1 MDFSSIIAEDPW
13 RFLALATRKPFLIP
27 LNAMDP
33 GRSAV
38 QAFIEAKERQ
48 LSNAPEGTLVIA
60 APRRGSSTPECYLNY
75 NGKRTYLPA
84 GQESLAKALAQK
96 EYDQK
101 QLKEEK
107 RLQAQLSRFT
117 DKDLTFHE
125 SFGALRSE
133 RQALVEPD
141 FLPEETVRQLWKEIK
156 FESLGFSA
164 NYPEY
169 FTAGNTRVRST
180 SERNIGNRLEE
191 REILYFYEL
200 PLRLADGG
208 IVYPDFTCLNLRTRR
223 LYLWEHFG
231 RLDDRKYSEASQRKL
246 ERYRASGYYLG
257 VDLIASYEAGGNLL
271 TRQELD
277 RLIDTFLV

>member
-75 NGKRTYLPA
+75 NGTRTYLPA

-101 QLKEEK
+101 QLKEAK

>member
-1 MDFSSIIAEDPW
+1 M
-13 RFLALATRKPFLIP
+13 
-27 LNAMDP
+27 
-33 GRSAV
+33 
-38 QAFIEAKERQ
+38 
-48 LSNAPEGTLVIA
+48 
-60 APRRGSSTPECYLNY
+60 
-75 NGKRTYLPA
+75 
-84 GQESLAKALAQK
+84 
-96 EYDQK
+96 
-101 QLKEEK
+101 
-107 RLQAQLSRFT
+107 
-117 DKDLTFHE
+117 
-125 SFGALRSE
+125 
-133 RQALVEPD
+133 
-141 FLPEETVRQLWKEIK
+141 
-156 FESLGFSA
+156 
-164 NYPEY
+164 
-169 FTAGNTRVRST
+169 RST

>member
-1 MDFSSIIAEDPW
+1 MVFSSLIAEDPW
-13 RFLALATRKPFLIP
+13 QFLALATRKPLLTP
-27 LNAMDP
+27 PTAMDP
-33 GRSAV
+33 GRAAV

-48 LSNAPEGTLVIA
+48 LSNAPEGKLVIA
-60 APRRGSSTPECYLNY
+60 APRRGSSAPECYLNY
-75 NGKRTYLPA
+75 NGNRTYLPA
-84 GQESLAKALAQK
+84 GQEPLAKALAQK
-96 EYDQK
+96 AYDQK
-101 QLKEEK
+101 QLKEAK
-107 RLQAQLSRFT
+107 RLQAQLSRFAG
-117 DKDLTFHE
+117 KDLTFHE
-125 SFGALRSE
+125 SFGALRPE
-133 RQALVEPD
+133 RQSLVEPD
-141 FLPEETVRQLWKEIK
+141 YLPEETVRQLWKEIR
-156 FESLGFSA
+156 FESLSFSA

-208 IVYPDFTCLNLRTRR
+208 IVYPDFTCLNLRTRK

-231 RLDDRKYSEASQRKL
+231 RLDDRKYSDASQRKL

-271 TRQELD
+271 THQELD

>member
-13 RFLALATRKPFLIP
+13 QFLALATRKPLLTP

-33 GRSAV
+33 GRAAV

-48 LSNAPEGTLVIA
+48 LSNAPEGKLVIA
-60 APRRGSSTPECYLNY
+60 APRRGSSAPECYLNY
-75 NGKRTYLPA
+75 NGNRTYLPA
-84 GQESLAKALAQK
+84 GQEPLAKALAQK

-101 QLKEEK
+101 QLKEAK
-107 RLQAQLSRFT
+107 RLQAQLSRFAG
-117 DKDLTFHE
+117 KNLTFHE
-125 SFGALRSE
+125 SFGALRPE

-208 IVYPDFTCLNLRTRR
+208 IVYPDFTCLNLRTRK